1 MSSNRR
7 RPASNSS
14 DAPPTNRARIDNG
27 LNILPAANNINNN
40 NNFPNNNLPSNNNN
54 LPNNNNNLLNN
65 NNNNLPNNNIDLEAI
80 IAAERAR
87 ANIVEMP
94 PAAMLLPLIDIRN
107 RMTSSNYAF
116 AGWRTNHVFNS
127 LTGLVQFVHR
137 GATLRRSFDRCDVR
151 VSFGFGTDT
160 QTVGIYA
167 YDQCAAILETARV
180 NEICTFTA
188 LTVVEQGDN
197 RGRWTGTVPFVL
209 RFTRASAF
217 AITGTN
223 NNNVNNNNNNNLQH
237 APADNNNNIPIGNI
251 VNQREMPG
259 TNSGAAN
266 NVLPI
271 GNMAMQREMQGTS
284 SSSSSTNNVVAAPV
298 PRGSQTNARA
308 NRERATDQRG

>member
-27 LNILPAANNINNN
+27 LNILPAANNNINN
-40 NNFPNNNLPSNNNN
+40 NNFPNN

-65 NNNNLPNNNIDLEAI
+65 NNNLPNNNIDVEAI

-87 ANIVEMP
+87 ANIIEMP

-107 RMTSSNYAF
+107 RLTSSNYAF

-127 LTGLVQFVHR
+127 LTGVVQFVHR

-217 AITGTN
+217 AITGPNN
-223 NNNVNNNNNNNLQH
+223 NNNVNNNNNNLQQ
-237 APADNNNNIPIGNI
+237 APADNNNNIPIGNK
-251 VNQREMPG
+251 
-259 TNSGAAN
+259 N
-266 NVLPI
+266 N
-271 GNMAMQREMQGTS
+271 
-284 SSSSSTNNVVAAPV
+284 NNNLKKNIF
-298 PRGSQTNARA
+298 G
-308 NRERATDQRG
+308 

>member
-1 MSSNRR
+1 
-7 RPASNSS
+7 
-14 DAPPTNRARIDNG
+14 
-27 LNILPAANNINNN
+27 
-40 NNFPNNNLPSNNNN
+40 
-54 LPNNNNNLLNN
+54 
-65 NNNNLPNNNIDLEAI
+65 
-80 IAAERAR
+80 
-87 ANIVEMP
+87 MP

-107 RMTSSNYAF
+107 RLTSSNYAF

-127 LTGLVQFVHR
+127 LTGHIQFVHR

-167 YDQCAAILETARV
+167 YDQCAAILETVRV

-223 NNNVNNNNNNNLQH
+223 NNNNVTNNNNNLQQ
-237 APADNNNNIPIGNI
+237 APADNNNNIPIVANMA
-251 VNQREMPG
+251 NQREIHG

-271 GNMAMQREMQGTS
+271 GNMSMQREGQGT

-308 NRERATDQRG
+308 NRERATDRG

>member
-1 MSSNRR
+1 
-7 RPASNSS
+7 
-14 DAPPTNRARIDNG
+14 
-27 LNILPAANNINNN
+27 
-40 NNFPNNNLPSNNNN
+40 
-54 LPNNNNNLLNN
+54 
-65 NNNNLPNNNIDLEAI
+65 
-80 IAAERAR
+80 
-87 ANIVEMP
+87 MP

-107 RMTSSNYAF
+107 RLTSSNYAF

-127 LTGLVQFVHR
+127 LTGVVQFVHR

-217 AITGTN
+217 AITGPNN
-223 NNNVNNNNNNNLQH
+223 NNNVNNNNNNLQQ
-237 APADNNNNIPIGNI
+237 APADNNNNIPIGNKNNNNNLKKI
-251 VNQREMPG
+251 YSVNF
-259 TNSGAAN
+259 
-266 NVLPI
+266 
-271 GNMAMQREMQGTS
+271 
-284 SSSSSTNNVVAAPV
+284 
-298 PRGSQTNARA
+298 
-308 NRERATDQRG
+308 